1 MDIFD
6 IHSVK
11 VEKANA
17 MQRYRRFRKI
27 AKLFRLV
34 ELFLAVVLLSWIS
47 TRLPFVVRIFGE
59 YFRQLI
65 SIIVSPL
72 FIFLVGNVI
81 VLTLVVKS
89 GHLAGIPSTV
99 DNAGTDLYD
108 DIVNNVT
115 EDVPPV
121 LKHEEIVYQDKR
133 IISEVNSKP
142 ITSYYCNENEIKAG
156 ESMKKPLANSV
167 PDLDPKIYRRSQ
179 SENLMNTEPN
189 LESDKLYVKLKRS
202 ETEIGRRK
210 LDTPAEEEAADN
222 IVDELSNEEFQKRI
236 EGFIARQVRF
246 HQEEK
251 LAIVPQNLM

>member
-6 IHSVK
+6 IHNVK
-11 VEKANA
+11 MEKANA
-17 MQRYRRFRKI
+17 MQRYRSFRKI
-27 AKLFRLV
+27 AKLFRLI

-47 TRLPFVVRIFGE
+47 TRLPFVVRVSGE
-59 YFRQLI
+59 YFRQLL

-89 GHLAGIPSTV
+89 GHLTGANTAV
-99 DNAGTDLYD
+99 DNAGTDLYE
-108 DIVNNVT
+108 DIVNNVS
-115 EDVPPV
+115 DDDPPV

-133 IISEVNSKP
+133 IISEVNTKP
-142 ITSYYCNENEIKAG
+142 ITGEIKVS
-156 ESMKKPLANSV
+156 ESSANSI

-179 SENLMNTEPN
+179 SENLMKREPFLETEILN
-189 LESDKLYVKLKRS
+189 WKLKRS

-210 LDTPAEEEAADN
+210 VDSPVDN
-222 IVDELSNEEFQKRI
+222 VVDELSNEEFQKKI
-236 EGFIARQVRF
+236 EGFIAKQVRF

-251 LAIVPQNLM
+251 LAIVPHNLI